1 MVYFKRNYYRERI
14 VFTKIKSWFSNYWY
28 YYKWGVII
36 GGSII
41 AILLLCLVQC
51 ATKEKYDVNIMY
63 TGPHIFEVN
72 EKDNLSNAFE
82 QIMNDYNGDG
92 KTVADIM
99 DMTAF
104 TDEQIRAAVGE
115 NPEEEL
121 LIKYA
126 PYTVD
131 RVRKNFTSAIS
142 GDGYVCLID
151 EYWYDILKNN
161 NAIVPLSEVLGYTPE
176 NIIDEYSVYLRD
188 LEFYKFFADS
198 VGKLPDDTIVCFRVM
213 PTTSSLIGR
222 KEAKA
227 MYNYSIKLFRA
238 MFAFDPEG

>member
-1 MVYFKRNYYRERI
+1 MFSKVKN
-14 VFTKIKSWFSNYWY
+14 WFSNYWY

-36 GGSII
+36 VG
-41 AILLLCLVQC
+41 AFAVILTICLVQC

-63 TGPHIFEVN
+63 TGPHIFEVG
-72 EKDNLSNAFE
+72 EKDALSSAFE
-82 QIMNDYNGDG
+82 QIMDDYNGDG

-104 TDEQIRAAVGE
+104 TDDQIRNAVGE

-131 RVRKNFTSAIS
+131 RVRQNFTSAIS

-151 EYWYDILKNN
+151 KYWYDILKSN
-161 NAIVPLSEVLGYTPE
+161 NAIVTLNEVLGYTPE
-176 NIIDEYSVYLRD
+176 NAIDEYSVYLCD
-188 LEFYKFFADS
+188 LEFYKFFTDS
-198 VGKLPDDTIVCFRVM
+198 VGKLPEDTIVCFRVM
-213 PTTSSLIGR
+213 PTTSSIIGR
-222 KEAKA
+222 KEAKE
-227 MYNYSIKLFRA
+227 MYSYSIKLFRA
-238 MFAFDPEG
+238 MFEFDPEG